1 MPDAKN
7 ISPEEGLRIF
17 LQSRGVP
24 ERALVKATA
33 NCERIAAKAR
43 LKAKAEIVAE
53 GITRP
58 KWVDRSGELRKL
70 SAPQFL
76 RAVYPDA
83 FTNGKLVDEEVVRLS
98 DKRLVQRV
106 QQYLCKR
113 KARKLDAGDGEGINF
128 TLSSRGHGGARK
140 KGIRKLKHN
149 SPSRE

>member
-24 ERALVKATA
+24 ERALKKAIA

-43 LKAKAEIVAE
+43 LKAKAKIVAE

-58 KWVDRSGELRKL
+58 KWVDRSGELQKL
-70 SAPQFL
+70 NAPQFL

-83 FTNGKLVDEEVVRLS
+83 FIDGKIVDEDLVRVSDAKLV
-98 DKRLVQRV
+98 KAV
-106 QQYLCKR
+106 QQYLCER
-113 KARKLDAGDGEGINF
+113 KSRNVGVGDAVGIVFMPNKYGQGGF
-128 TLSSRGHGGARK
+128 RG
-140 KGIRKLKHN
+140 
-149 SPSRE
+149 